1 MLKSHPGSDYSDI
14 VKETVPEIVSLPGY
28 FPFELL
34 NFEELKISRIFN
46 MGSTS
51 TRFINTDIDL
61 VEVPQAAYFDHYPEM
76 NALSISL
83 HLSKYLYGELPN
95 VFCGLQHW
103 SEALAPLLACFAEGI
118 YLVKSEDVDHLV
130 NMRIIGD
137 DQIERDSVIEK
148 HEKFDRKSC
157 TVVINPSVASA
168 KLFSDNAVIIKIKKI
183 ECTSNAI
190 NYVGD
195 LDSEYIML
203 ISNNEKIIDA
213 TKKYTAKKHMK
224 RCGIELDCSSM
235 SIKDFIIE
243 KQNLSGSIV
252 FRTARMGNEEALKC
266 IQNWLKKTYASVTPG
281 ENELFDHILDTFYDI
296 ISTLAYSDAGIAMGF
311 FGSMYRDGRGVKRD
325 LDKAAEWMRKAADK
339 NVGWAKN
346 ELFVII
352 EESQAAEK

>member
-1 MLKSHPGSDYSDI
+1 M
-14 VKETVPEIVSLPGY
+14 
-28 FPFELL
+28 
-34 NFEELKISRIFN
+34 
-46 MGSTS
+46 
-51 TRFINTDIDL
+51 
-61 VEVPQAAYFDHYPEM
+61 
-76 NALSISL
+76 
-83 HLSKYLYGELPN
+83 
-95 VFCGLQHW
+95 
-103 SEALAPLLACFAEGI
+103 
-118 YLVKSEDVDHLV
+118 
-130 NMRIIGD
+130 
-137 DQIERDSVIEK
+137 
-148 HEKFDRKSC
+148 
-157 TVVINPSVASA
+157 
-168 KLFSDNAVIIKIKKI
+168 FSDNAVIIKIKKI

-346 ELFVII
+346 ELFDILWRI
-352 EESQAAEK
+352 NTPEALEEMISVATANAEAGEGGAMGRLGRAYRDGKGVKRDLDKAAEWMRKAADKNLGWAKNELAAILKNSSNDRNQ